1 MKDARCG
8 GMYGG
13 GEGQE
18 PRECSR
24 LPPRRA
30 GAEGRV
36 PSRQSQE
43 EIEPDVT
50 YGSDGASNGTP
61 KEPQTPPKETHD
73 SVNVYKY
80 LSL

>member
-30 GAEGRV
+30 GAEGRG

-43 EIEPDVT
+43 ELEPDVT
-50 YGSDGASNGTP
+50 
-61 KEPQTPPKETHD
+61 
-73 SVNVYKY
+73 
-80 LSL
+80 

>member
-8 GMYGG
+8 GMYGE
-13 GEGQE
+13 GECQE

-24 LPPRRA
+24 LPPHRA

-43 EIEPDVT
+43 ELEPDVT
-50 YGSDGASNGTP
+50 
-61 KEPQTPPKETHD
+61 
-73 SVNVYKY
+73 
-80 LSL
+80 